1 MRLLRAIRLFNL
13 NSASMDETSPV
24 SAIYARFLNLVRA
37 VRDLPDFP
45 DLDPVEERL
54 FNRLAGVW
62 HQNQRITV
70 LQVMGLSDK
79 VSSTTVHRRLKSLRI
94 KGMVELVADEA
105 DNRVKYVQPT
115 TLAGQYLAQ
124 LGHCVERARRS

>member
-13 NSASMDETSPV
+13 NSAFMDETSPF

-70 LQVMGLSDK
+70 LQVMGLSDE